1 MHYEIELSDGA
12 DESAT
17 AAILAGLKDYNLH
30 RFGPADWKELVIA
43 LKDEDGKVI
52 GGLSGHTARGWLYTA
67 LLFIP
72 EDLRGQGLGP
82 KLLQMA
88 EDEARKRGCTGVYID
103 TMSADAL
110 TLYQKCG
117 YEIFGQIAEFGPDY
131 AMTYLKK
138 LLRDAKVS

>member
-43 LKDEDGKVI
+43 LKDGDGKVT
-52 GGLSGHTARGWLYTA
+52 GGLSGHTA

-88 EDEARKRGCTGVYID
+88 EDEARKRGCTGAYID

-110 TLYQKCG
+110 TLYQRCG
-117 YEIFGQIAEFGPDY
+117 YEILGQIAEFGPNY

-138 LLRDAKVS
+138 LLQDAKVS

>member
-1 MHYEIELSDGA
+1 MHYTIELSDGA

-17 AAILAGLKDYNLH
+17 AAILAGLKDYNLPSLRPCRLERAGH
-30 RFGPADWKELVIA
+30 RAERRRRQ
-43 LKDEDGKVI
+43 VI

-88 EDEARKRGCTGVYID
+88 EDEARKRGCTGAYID

-110 TLYQKCG
+110 TLYQRCG
-117 YEIFGQIAEFGPDY
+117 YEVFGQIAEFGPDY

-138 LLRDAKVS
+138 SLV

>member
-1 MHYEIELSDGA
+1 MQYQIELSDGA
-12 DESAT
+12 DDSAK

-30 RFGPADWKELVIA
+30 RFGPADWKDLVIA
-43 LKDEDGKVI
+43 LKDENGQVI
-52 GGLSGHTARGWLYTA
+52 GGLAGHTARGWLYTA

-72 EDLRGQGLGP
+72 EALRGQGLGP

-88 EDEARKRGCTGVYID
+88 EDEARKRGCTGAHID

-110 TLYQKCG
+110 TLYQRCG

-131 AMTYLKK
+131 SMTYLKK
-138 LLRDAKVS
+138 SLV

>member
-1 MHYEIELSDGA
+1 MQYQIELSDGA
-12 DESAT
+12 DDSAK

-43 LKDEDGKVI
+43 LKDENGQVI
-52 GGLSGHTARGWLYTA
+52 GGLAGHTARGWLYTA

-72 EDLRGQGLGP
+72 EALRGQGLGP

-88 EDEARKRGCTGVYID
+88 EDEASKRGCTGAHID

-110 TLYQKCG
+110 TLYQRCG

-131 AMTYLKK
+131 SMTYLKK
-138 LLRDAKVS
+138 SLV

>member
-1 MHYEIELSDGA
+1 MHYNIQLSDGA
-12 DESAT
+12 DDSAT
-17 AAILAGLKDYNLH
+17 AAILSSLKEYNRH

-43 LKDEDGKVI
+43 LRNEDGNVI

-72 EDLRGQGLGP
+72 EELRGQGLGH

-88 EDEARKRGCTGVYID
+88 EDEARKRGCTGAYID

-110 TLYQKCG
+110 TLYQRCG
-117 YEIFGQIAEFGPDY
+117 YKIFGQLAEFGPDY
-131 AMTYLKK
+131 SLTYLKK
-138 LLRDAKVS
+138 SLV

>member
-1 MHYEIELSDGA
+1 M
-12 DESAT
+12 
-17 AAILAGLKDYNLH
+17 
-30 RFGPADWKELVIA
+30 
-43 LKDEDGKVI
+43 I

-88 EDEARKRGCTGVYID
+88 EDEARKRGCTGAYID
-103 TMSADAL
+103 TMSVDAL
-110 TLYQKCG
+110 TLYQRCG
-117 YEIFGQIAEFGPDY
+117 YKIFGQIAEFGPDY

-138 LLRDAKVS
+138 LLQDAKVS

>member
-1 MHYEIELSDGA
+1 MQYQIELSDGA
-12 DESAT
+12 DDSAK

-30 RFGPADWKELVIA
+30 CFGPADWKDLVIA
-43 LKDEDGKVI
+43 LKDENGQVI
-52 GGLSGHTARGWLYTA
+52 GGLAGHTARGWLYTA

-72 EDLRGQGLGP
+72 EALRGQGLGP

-88 EDEARKRGCTGVYID
+88 EDEARKRGCTGAHID

-110 TLYQKCG
+110 TLYQRCG

-131 AMTYLKK
+131 SMTYLKK
-138 LLRDAKVS
+138 SLV